1 MAYMAAAYTYWTFR
15 TDKTKAMWPYLES
28 AREAMRTASG
38 GQVDFTAV
46 FSLRIRELQVLSNSK
61 ATDEDKLKVYV

>member
-1 MAYMAAAYTYWTFR
+1 
-15 TDKTKAMWPYLES
+15 
-28 AREAMRTASG
+28 MRTASG

-61 ATDEDKLKVYV
+61 ATYQDKLKV